1 LNFFIHKN
9 SSYHKI
15 EMGFLGTKCS
25 LTESK
30 MSPSEGKKTACGNQQ
45 MQEQREQNR
54 AAREQTLS
62 IENVKVFF

>member
-1 LNFFIHKN
+1 
-9 SSYHKI
+9 
-15 EMGFLGTKCS
+15 MGFLGTKCS